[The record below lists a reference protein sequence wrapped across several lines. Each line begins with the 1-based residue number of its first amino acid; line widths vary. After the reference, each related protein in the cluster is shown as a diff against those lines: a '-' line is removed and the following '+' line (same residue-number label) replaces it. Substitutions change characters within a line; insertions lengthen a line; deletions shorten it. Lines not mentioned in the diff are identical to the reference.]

1 MVGTPCKTSGLRLIT
16 DLPASPSSLAFLAAG
31 QVTGLPIT
39 PVHPQSIVIGTQPQ
53 RQGANRSS
61 WRLAVCW
68 RCCSFEVVELSLE
81 LVQPQL
87 QTLNGCF

>member
-1 MVGTPCKTSGLRLIT
+1 MVATANKTFGLRLILE
-16 DLPASPSSLAFLAAG
+16 LPASPSSLAFLAAG
-31 QVTGLPIT
+31 QVTGLTIT
-39 PVHPQSIVIGTQPQ
+39 PVQPQSIVIGTQPQ
-53 RQGANRSS
+53 SKGANRSS

-68 RCCSFEVVELSLE
+68 RCRSLEVVELSLE